1 MYGAYFGLMQNNLPS
16 TIIFMKTTISMYSDL
31 GTKVYDILKSMIVK
45 GELKPGQKLIQEG
58 LAEALGVSRTPLLQ
72 AISKLSKDHYIYT
85 IPRRGS
91 FVKEFTQQEYLD
103 IFDIRG
109 QLEPMG
115 AYYAAEKITEKQI
128 QELQTLL
135 EETSRFV
142 QKEEFSN
149 VLDMFSFDYNF
160 HMQIMRLSGNNF
172 LYDIM
177 KNLNNVLCNS
187 ERILK
192 TPKKTLEEHLEIFN
206 ALKNHDANG
215 AKELMFHHIH
225 GGARSRLVQ
234 LLANQDAA
242 LKENKPH
249 A

>member
-1 MYGAYFGLMQNNLPS
+1 MEAANSMYG
-16 TIIFMKTTISMYSDL
+16 DL

-45 GELKPGQKLIQEG
+45 GELKPGQKLIQED

-72 AISKLSKDHYIYT
+72 AISKLSKDHYIHT

-91 FVKEFTQQEYLD
+91 FVKEFSHQEYLD

-115 AYYAAEKITEKQI
+115 AYSAAERITEKQI
-128 QELQTLL
+128 SELQSLL
-135 EETSRFV
+135 DETSRFV
-142 QKEEFSN
+142 QRGEFSDP
-149 VLDMFSFDYNF
+149 LDMFSFDYDF
-160 HMQIMRLSGNNF
+160 HMQIMRVSGNHF

-192 TPKKTLEEHLEIFN
+192 TPKKTMEEHQGIFN

-215 AKELMFHHIH
+215 AKELMFYHIH
-225 GGARSRLVQ
+225 GGARSRLAQ
-234 LLANQDAA
+234 LLANQDDV
-242 LKENKPH
+242 LKENEIH